1 MKKSIIA
8 LTMIASIA
16 SVASGTASAC
26 SRIIQDT
33 GDAHGI
39 SIARSYD
46 WGGTELKSIARVQV
60 NGTERTSKPVPEYQ
74 HAASWQVKYNTV
86 SFEEVETFHN
96 TTGEAINT
104 EGLSASMLYMDDSKY
119 FIKDIKD
126 DGKPAV
132 HLSDIV
138 PFIVESYANV
148 EEAVQAFEDGQ
159 WQIAFKTGI
168 GGHQHGFHVSVQD
181 KSGDIALFQLN
192 AGGKM
197 VVHRGDVS
205 TDLRVM
211 ANSPLQQDHRAYAAQ
226 FDTTQT
232 VGLPSSISSADR
244 NVRGL
249 AATHAANW
257 NDDSI
262 GTEWMNIRGKIK
274 SIFDY
279 GNKVPADMID
289 PTNGVGYRTWE
300 TFVYSLETGGI
311 TYYNEGN
318 ASQLSLHI
326 NDIKTMQT
334 EMCADIFNQAH
345 QTGKISWGACTK

>member
-1 MKKSIIA
+1 MKKSI
-8 LTMIASIA
+8 
-16 SVASGTASAC
+16 VAITLAACFAAGMGGAANAC

-33 GDAHGI
+33 GDTHGI
-39 SIARSYD
+39 SVARSYD
-46 WGGTELKSIARVQV
+46 WGGSELQSIARVQV

-74 HAASWQVKYNTV
+74 TTAKWQVKYNTV

-126 DGKPAV
+126 DGSPAV

-138 PFIVESYANV
+138 PFLAESYASV
-148 EEAVQAFEDGQ
+148 EEAVQAFENGQ

-192 AGGKM
+192 AGGKV

-205 TDLRVM
+205 SDLRVM
-211 ANSPLQQDHRAYAAQ
+211 ANSPLQQDHRAYTAQ
-226 FDTTQT
+226 FDTSQT
-232 VGLPSSISSADR
+232 VGLPSSISSPDR

-249 AATHAANW
+249 AATNAADWSDN
-257 NDDSI
+257 SI
-262 GTEWMNIRGKIK
+262 GAQWMNIRGKMK

-300 TFVYSLETGGI
+300 TYVYSLETGGI

-326 NDIKTMQT
+326 DDIKTMET

-345 QTGKISWGACTK
+345 QTGKIAWGECTK